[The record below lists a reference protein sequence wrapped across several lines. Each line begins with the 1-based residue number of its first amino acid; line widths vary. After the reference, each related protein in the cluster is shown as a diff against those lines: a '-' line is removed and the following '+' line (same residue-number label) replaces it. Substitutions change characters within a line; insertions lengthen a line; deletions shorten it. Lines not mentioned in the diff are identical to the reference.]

1 MSIRE
6 KERVSTRGGLVDAS
20 NAIEHLRERLKQDLP
35 REVSRGHSTTTV
47 ANVVG
52 RTEL

>member
-1 MSIRE
+1 M
-6 KERVSTRGGLVDAS
+6 STRGGLVDVS
-20 NAIEHLRERLKQDLP
+20 KAIEHLRERLKQDLP

-52 RTEL
+52 RAEL